1 MTIKNMVNANKIAAE
16 RDNAQRVAGGLLIGL
31 GATLIAAAV
40 GAVKHRKT
48 VQVLNERLEAVEA
61 ALTPSTNTL
70 VEVPDLT
77 NQDCFTEVAAE
88 VFNTIAPSEDIKEE
102 TKEIVGDIVEDITDK
117 IEDIKEKAEDIKEKA
132 EDIKEKAEDIKEE
145 TADAVGDIVE
155 DIADKAEDI
164 KEDIKDAS
172 EGVFHK
178 VQNIIDV
185 SVDTKPLEEA
195 EKKVASNNNKKKGG
209 KK

>member
-40 GAVKHRKT
+40 GAVKHRRT
-48 VQVLNERLEAVEA
+48 VQTLNERLEAVEA
-61 ALTPSTNTL
+61 ALTPSTNTTIT
-70 VEVPDLT
+70 EVPDLT

-88 VFNTIAPSEDIKEE
+88 VFNTITPSEDIKEE
-102 TKEIVGDIVEDITDK
+102 TKEIVGDVVEDITDK
-117 IEDIKEKAEDIKEKA
+117 I

-145 TADAVGDIVE
+145 TADAVGDIVK

-172 EGVFHK
+172 EGAFHK

>member
-117 IEDIKEKAEDIKEKA
+117 IEDIKEKAEDIKE
-132 EDIKEKAEDIKEE
+132 E
-145 TADAVGDIVE
+145 TTDAVGDIVK

>member
-117 IEDIKEKAEDIKEKA
+117 IEDIKEKAEDIKE
-132 EDIKEKAEDIKEE
+132 E
-145 TADAVGDIVE
+145 TTDAVGDIVK

-164 KEDIKDAS
+164 EEDIKDAS